1 MFQTTTQRLLIGA
14 PVASAV
20 VFGLMTFM
28 SSAVAAEFVVPDDRE
43 RVGLTPLLFPED
55 VIDEPH
61 VDHKPAP
68 QAEIVAPPD
77 IPPLTGP
84 QMEDPEIIVIA
95 APAPTD
101 TLPSGDLGKMF
112 RDSVVPIG
120 ERVATPIVNPQPVYP
135 ESRLRVGATAECDV
149 RFSLTSGGIPFDV
162 VADCTDAGFERS
174 ARRAV
179 ERARF
184 APEVRDGHQV
194 ETHGLVFPLMYNLA
208 SED

>member
-28 SSAVAAEFVVPDDRE
+28 SSAVAAEFVMPDEKSEFILDPI
-43 RVGLTPLLFPED
+43 PLPE
-55 VIDEPH
+55 EPDI
-61 VDHKPAP
+61 VTFDDHEPLSQP
-68 QAEIVAPPD
+68 TVLPLPD
-77 IPPLTGP
+77 IPPMTRPDMG
-84 QMEDPEIIVIA
+84 ETEVIVIA

-112 RDSVVPIG
+112 RSNVVPIG

-149 RFSLTSGGIPFDV
+149 RFNLTSGGIPFDV

-184 APEVRDGHQV
+184 APEVRDGQQV
-194 ETHGLVFPLMYNLA
+194 ETHGLVFPLIYNLA